1 MKTIT
6 TEAGFVIEID
16 EEAFD
21 DMEVVDML
29 AEIEENP
36 LITSKLLTKTLGKDG
51 KKALYDFLRNDKGRV
66 PSGAAMSLF
75 EEIMMLA
82 GEETKNS

>member
-6 TEAGFVIEID
+6 TEAGFKIEVD
-16 EEAFD
+16 PDAFD

-29 AEIEENP
+29 AEVDENP
-36 LITSKLLTKTLGKDG
+36 LILSKLLTRTLGKEG
-51 KKALYDFLRNDKGRV
+51 KKAMYDFVRNDKGRV
-66 PSGAAMSLF
+66 PSGAALKIF
-75 EEIMMLA
+75 EEIMVLM